1 VVAAVMPEVAAA
13 VMPVF
18 WELNSS
24 SQEEAGAEEEVS
36 ELLSE
41 VLEAVVEEEVFSF
54 VKKYLQKKCLQQ
66 ARGTNKKLSF
76 SY

>member
-1 VVAAVMPEVAAA
+1 VAAAVMPEVAAA

-18 WELNSS
+18 WELNSFS
-24 SQEEAGAEEEVS
+24 REEAGAEVS
-36 ELLSE
+36 KLLPE
-41 VLEAVVEEEVFSF
+41 VLEAAAEEEVFSF
-54 VKKYLQKKCLQQ
+54 AKKYLQKKYLQQ